1 MKCPKC
7 GQKGHGNFCTNCG
20 ASLEDS
26 TTIQEKWYLKTW
38 FICLMFMLWPL
49 YGIPL
54 IIGLALLNMQNKE
67 RKLLADKYGSV
78 DAIDKYIIFKQNEAE
93 NIIKAAKEKADKETN
108 EHKEK
113 LKVIEQEIKHLKE
126 QKKELLNELETLN
139 SDIIIS
145 SVDVKAYEEL
155 NSEEIKDKLAILRLK
170 QQEMI
175 KNNSALVIT
184 SSDSKKVLNNNI
196 KQLIRCFNTECINII
211 SNVSPKNVDAARGK
225 IQKSFEVLNNIFSTD
240 GVAISYDF
248 LESKFEELN
257 LVYAYE
263 LKREQEREQQRAIRE
278 QMLEEEK
285 VRKEIERE
293 KAKIEKEETQ
303 FRNEVNKLMKYLQKS
318 STDVE
323 KELYIEKIKE
333 LEEKLSLLEKDKE
346 NILQRE
352 QNTRAGFV
360 YIISNIGS
368 FGENVYKIGMTRRL
382 EPMDR
387 IKELSDASVPFPFD
401 VHALIFSEDA
411 PALENILHQT
421 FKTHEINKVNPR
433 KEFFKVSLDN
443 IERVVKENHNA
454 TVHFIYT
461 PEAFEYWESL
471 RLSKEAVN

>member
-1 MKCPKC
+1 
-7 GQKGHGNFCTNCG
+7 
-20 ASLEDS
+20 
-26 TTIQEKWYLKTW
+26 
-38 FICLMFMLWPL
+38 MLWPL

-54 IIGLALLNMQNKE
+54 IIGLILLNMQNKE
-67 RKLLADKYGSV
+67 RKLLANKYGSV
-78 DAIDKYIIFKQNEAE
+78 EAIDKYIIFKQDEAE
-93 NIIKAAKEKADKETN
+93 NIIKTAIEKGNKETN
-108 EHKEK
+108 QYKEK
-113 LKVIEQEIKHLKE
+113 LKIIEQEINQLKE
-126 QKKELLNELETLN
+126 QKKKLVNEIKTLN
-139 SDIIIS
+139 SDIFLS
-145 SVDVKAYEEL
+145 SVDIEAYEEL
-155 NSEEIKDKLAILRLK
+155 NSEEVKDKLSIVKLK
-170 QQEMI
+170 QQEML
-175 KNNSALVIT
+175 KNNSALVIS

-196 KQLIRCFNTECINII
+196 KQLVRCFNTECINII
-211 SNVSPKNVDAARGK
+211 SNVSPQSIDAARGK

-240 GVAISYDF
+240 GIAISYDF

-263 LKREQEREQQRAIRE
+263 LKREQERELQKAIKE

-318 STDVE
+318 STDAE

-333 LEEKLSLLEKDKE
+333 LEEKLSLLEMDKE
-346 NILQRE
+346 NVLQRE

-387 IKELSDASVPFPFD
+387 IKELGDASVPFPFD

-421 FKTHEINKVNPR
+421 FKTNELNKVNSR
-433 KEFFKVSLDN
+433 KEFFEVTLEDLA
-443 IERVVKENHNA
+443 RVVKENHNA

-461 PEAFEYWESL
+461 PEAFEYRESL
-471 RLSKEAVN
+471 RLSQEAVN

>member
-20 ASLEDS
+20 ASLED
-26 TTIQEKWYLKTW
+26 TIQEKWYLKTW